1 MIDLHTHTKYSDGT
15 DSVAE
20 LLSNAESKKLNI
32 ISITDHNTA
41 LAYNELK
48 KMSYKQYYT
57 GEIVPGIELNTKVLG
72 VPIEILGYG
81 IDYNKMN
88 EMLKDV
94 YIPAEERNKI
104 EVKRLYDKCIKAGIK
119 LEEDCL
125 KNFDSTSFASKF
137 IQNEI
142 KKFSENRDIITE
154 DAWNDTKV
162 FYRKYMSNPE
172 GILYVEMDDFVPDFN
187 VASELVEKAE
197 GLVFLPHIYEY
208 RENSERILAYILEN
222 YKIDGIECF
231 YTTFTDEQ
239 KARLVKLCND
249 RKLYMSGGSDYHGKN
264 KPNVDVGVGFG
275 NLKVEDSIIDAWVRK
290 VKMFK
295 KY

>member
-1 MIDLHTHTKYSDGT
+1 MIDLHTHTKYSDGA
-15 DSVAE
+15 DSVME
-20 LLSNAESKKLNI
+20 LLRNAESKNLNI

-41 LAYNELK
+41 SAYDELE
-48 KMSYKQYYT
+48 KMNYKQYYT
-57 GEIVPGIELNTKVLG
+57 GKIIPGIELNTKVLG

-81 IDYNKMN
+81 IDYEKMN

-104 EVKRLYDKCIKAGIK
+104 EVKRLYDRCIKAGIR

-125 KNFDSTSFASKF
+125 KNFEGTSFASKF
-137 IQNEI
+137 IQTEI
-142 KKFSENRDIITE
+142 KKHLENKKIITE
-154 DAWNDTKV
+154 DAWDDTKV

-187 VASELVEKAE
+187 VASDLVKKAG

-231 YTTFTDEQ
+231 YTTFSDEQ
-239 KARLVKLCND
+239 KERLVKLCSD
-249 RKLYMSGGSDYHGKN
+249 KHIYMSGGSDYHGKN
-264 KPNVDVGVGFG
+264 KPNVDIGVGFG
-275 NLKVEDSIIDAWVRK
+275 NLKVEDSIINDWIEK
-290 VKMFK
+290 IKMLH
-295 KY
+295 

>member
-15 DSVAE
+15 DAVVE
-20 LLSNAESKKLNI
+20 LLNNAESKKLNI

-41 LAYNELK
+41 LAYEELERIN
-48 KMSYKQYYT
+48 YKQYYD
-57 GEIVPGIELNTKVLG
+57 GRIIPGIELNTKILG

-81 IDYNKMN
+81 IDYKKINK
-88 EMLKDV
+88 MLKDV

-104 EVKRLYDKCIKAGIK
+104 EVKRLYDRCIKAGIR
-119 LEEDCL
+119 LEKDCL
-125 KNFDSTSFASKF
+125 NNFDGTSFASKF
-137 IQNEI
+137 IQIEI
-142 KKFSENRDIITE
+142 KKYLENKKIITE
-154 DAWNDTKV
+154 DAWDDTKV

-187 VASELVEKAE
+187 VASELVKKAG

-222 YKIDGIECF
+222 YEIDGIECF

-239 KARLVKLCND
+239 KERLVKLCDD
-249 RKLYMSGGSDYHGKN
+249 RQIYMSGGSDYHGKN
-264 KPNVDVGVGFG
+264 KPNVDIGIGLG
-275 NLKVEDSIIDAWVRK
+275 NLKVEDSIIDNWREK
-290 VKMFK
+290 VKMF
-295 KY
+295 